1 MAKAKATPRR
11 GASVPTLAMALHTDD
26 METVDADSLEPT
38 RKRIRVEIMTRA
50 RDSKQIE
57 VIREYAKIET
67 LFDMGTQIIA
77 EARRR
82 LEELETRQELAR
94 ASDDSGP

>member
-11 GASVPTLAMALHTDD
+11 SVPTLAMALHTDD
-26 METVDADSLEPT
+26 METVDEDSLEPT

-50 RDSKQIE
+50 RDSE
-57 VIREYAKIET
+57 YRVIREYAKIEQ
-67 LFDMGTQIIA
+67 LFDTGTTIIA